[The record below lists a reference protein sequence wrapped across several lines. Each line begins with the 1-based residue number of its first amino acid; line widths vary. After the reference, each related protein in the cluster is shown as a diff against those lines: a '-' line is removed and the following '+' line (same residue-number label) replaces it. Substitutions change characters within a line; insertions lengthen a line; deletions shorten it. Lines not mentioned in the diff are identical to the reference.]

1 MTTLQIRGV
10 PVEVSEALKRQA
22 RARGMSLS
30 AYALERLSAIA
41 EEVSFSEAWAD
52 GRRRHGPVHR
62 LGAAEFIRA
71 DRDDH

>member
-1 MTTLQIRGV
+1 M
-10 PVEVSEALKRQA
+10 
-22 RARGMSLS
+22 S